1 MIIDPVSFIPALL
14 FAFLLAS
21 AIVALLVHATL
32 RAPVTEEQPVCTSL
46 ISTRYELRRNLAHAQ
61 IQGKRD
67 VRLASAR
74 LTVFTGLLLVLL
86 VAPLTGQAQDSQT
99 AGRRP
104 VQVWLQQNID
114 AAGRDRLRFVDRR
127 NGDELHV
134 DLPGER
140 YTPLLEQVLYFDL
153 EERRVRL
160 VNAAGEVSD
169 HPFIQLPGATLR
181 VDWLVSADASR
192 IAWTFTEQGADGQLR
207 SFTRVADIQGADV
220 RDVLV
225 DGPRPERH
233 ALPVAF
239 SGDGATLFMDYR
251 PLLQAGETQRAGFA
265 DLFALALDEGF
276 TRPLPDEPGCL
287 CGAAFGAG
295 QVIRLQ
301 LAADLDGYELVRRD
315 LNGDLRGRIAAP
327 TLPGFTRRGLTCCW
341 RPTAP
346 ARSIPCPSCA
356 PVMAASR
363 RCAAS
368 LCSPTWRAAAA
379 NSWANPSLNSCAR
392 SPGATATT
400 PSSSP
405 AATPCGTAPGNWT

>member
-1 MIIDPVSFIPALL
+1 M
-14 FAFLLAS
+14 
-21 AIVALLVHATL
+21 
-32 RAPVTEEQPVCTSL
+32 
-46 ISTRYELRRNLAHAQ
+46 
-61 IQGKRD
+61 
-67 VRLASAR
+67 
-74 LTVFTGLLLVLL
+74 
-86 VAPLTGQAQDSQT
+86 
-99 AGRRP
+99 
-104 VQVWLQQNID
+104 
-114 AAGRDRLRFVDRR
+114 
-127 NGDELHV
+127 
-134 DLPGER
+134 
-140 YTPLLEQVLYFDL
+140 
-153 EERRVRL
+153 RL

-207 SFTRVADIQGADV
+207 SFTRVADIQGANV

-295 QVIRLQ
+295 QVLRLQ

-327 TLPGFTRRGLTCCW
+327 TLPGFT
-341 RPTAP
+341 
-346 ARSIPCPSCA
+346 
-356 PVMAASR
+356 
-363 RCAAS
+363 
-368 LCSPTWRAAAA
+368 
-379 NSWANPSLNSCAR
+379 
-392 SPGATATT
+392 
-400 PSSSP
+400 
-405 AATPCGTAPGNWT
+405 AATHLLLAPDGSRALYTLSQLRAGDGGFQALRSVFVLADLEGGSSRLLGEPFTEQLRPVTWSDGDNTVILTSGDPLRDGTWKLDLTDGALLPVARATWLGALAN